1 MRYLSFDIEATG
13 LEQHDLIIEF
23 ACIPVDIET
32 KQIRNDLSFHTYIH
46 CPSFSELEEKLSP
59 WVRENNKDLI
69 EKANKEGLQLDQFK
83 QKLTQYLTSGDI
95 KAFFNNEKIQLLG
108 KSINAIDLPFMNRDL
123 GWEWMRE
130 IFSHRALDVTSATYT
145 IIDQKKLPEECLSGS
160 KLMEYFEMGDV
171 AHTALEDAINT
182 AKLYLKMI
190 DL

>member
-23 ACIPVDIET
+23 ACIPIDIET

-83 QKLTQYLTSGDI
+83 QKLTQYLTSGNI

-145 IIDQKKLPEECLSGS
+145 IIDQKKLPEECISGS